1 MSGTQPVA
9 LFALKVP
16 PGDILVP
23 AVPDAAAMVCHYT
36 YVTPLLGL
44 LFAR

>member
-23 AVPDAAAMVCHYT
+23 AVPDAAAMVCRYT
-36 YVTPLLGL
+36 YVTGL
-44 LFAR
+44 LDLLFTC